1 MRLDSYLVEKGF
13 FESRNRAALAIKEGQ
28 VSVAEK
34 VVKKP
39 SFSIE
44 EGIEVSVQ
52 EAKFYLSRAAKK
64 LEEYL
69 KEYTL
74 PIAGTRALDIGSS
87 TGGFTQILLE
97 NGVESVACVD
107 VGREQLHRS
116 LREEERVSV
125 FEGVD
130 IRDFQPVCS
139 DGGGY
144 DLIVS
149 DVSFISLL
157 KIIDA
162 VDRLAS
168 ITATITLLFK
178 PQFEVGIEAKRDSK
192 GVVVD
197 SVVVELAKQHFVEA
211 TLKLGWRVLDT
222 RKSRVSGKEG
232 NIEYFYT
239 FSKERA

>member
-13 FESRNRAALAIKEGQ
+13 FESRNRAALAIKEGK
-28 VSVAEK
+28 VSVAGK

-39 SFSIE
+39 SFDTTEDIDIDIE
-44 EGIEVSVQ
+44 ES
-52 EAKFYLSRAAKK
+52 KFYVSRAAKK

-69 KEYTL
+69 KEYAL
-74 PIAGTRALDIGSS
+74 PIAGVRALDIGSS

-97 NGVESVACVD
+97 NGVESVNCVD

-130 IRDFQPVCS
+130 IRDFQSVCS
-139 DGGGY
+139 DGEGY

-168 ITATITLLFK
+168 TTAIITLLFK

-197 SVVVELAKQHFVEA
+197 SVAIEYAKQHFLEA
-211 TLKLGWRVLDT
+211 TLELGWRVLDS